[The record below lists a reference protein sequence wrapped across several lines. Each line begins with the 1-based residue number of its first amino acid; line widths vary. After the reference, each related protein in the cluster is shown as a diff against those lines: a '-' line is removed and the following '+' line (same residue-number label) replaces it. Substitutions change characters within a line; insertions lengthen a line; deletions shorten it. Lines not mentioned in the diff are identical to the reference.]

1 MARERKA
8 RKTYKARDTEE
19 GRAAHAAEEAE
30 RRKRLREKR
39 LQEKQGKGLAEG
51 PGAGEEPAATASRE
65 APMVPCVTAAKA
77 TPAAGAAADE
87 PREAAAGSGAMVRAP
102 GAPEPGALPMAGP
115 ADATERPSSV
125 CVGDRRCVGQK
136 GDQQRSS
143 VTAPNA
149 VVEDSDATSNK
160 QTDFAPLPPVFLS
173 PAREEPEP
181 IEWILVVPPD
191 LLGAAQQRAGTDATC
206 PFCGRRGRIRRVVSS
221 EQWRRWIRY
230 GLDPPP

>member
-1 MARERKA
+1 MARKRKA
-8 RKTYKARDTEE
+8 RKTYKTRDTEE

-30 RRKRLREKR
+30 RRKRLREK
-39 LQEKQGKGLAEG
+39 EGKGLGEG
-51 PGAGEEPAATASRE
+51 PGVGGEPAAS
-65 APMVPCVTAAKA
+65 
-77 TPAAGAAADE
+77 AAADE
-87 PREAAAGSGAMVRAP
+87 PRQAAAGTGAMVQAP
-102 GAPEPGALPMAGP
+102 GAPEPGASPRAGP
-115 ADATERPSSV
+115 ADATECPSSV
-125 CVGDRRCVGQK
+125 RVGDRRCVGQQ
-136 GDQQRSS
+136 DDRQRSS

-149 VVEDSDATSNK
+149 VVEDSDVTSSK
-160 QTDFAPLPPVFLS
+160 QTDFAPLPPVSLS

-191 LLGAAQQRAGTDATC
+191 LLGAAQQRAGTEAIC